1 MGKYVNLGLKDKQN
15 LSAENV
21 ASANAVLERMN
32 RTASAKNPQDDA
44 YAGLEGAE
52 ITQSDA
58 LAKVVKTL
66 PIKKELPIDEESQNP
81 AVYAGTLNQIHR
93 VEDNFERKT
102 LGLTDN
108 EDLSGMR
115 GAFAKGAN
123 QTPEEARST
132 EAAENLRTMDTGE
145 WVTHHTPEWTGQSEA
160 LMHDQVESFLGYS
173 AEVNKNAQKL
183 SIGLTGPQRALFSKN
198 LAEDIKLDPNSV
210 GEYLNGFIEPYA
222 LLQEKGVSQALTDI
236 HMAAML
242 HVGMENK
249 WMSAQTKEQRDT
261 LQPGQVAVDYETE
274 LGASSRTDEKVG
286 RLIHKTLGIQS
297 DSKMDIIGG
306 ALARKLVV
314 DTHGGDKLWGV
325 ARVATSKRDDQGVQH
340 TANVAVLTREGLAK
354 AESMRGL
361 IETMIPSTLK
371 EPRFIPKEEPASFV
385 RPSKGDPKKDYGRFK
400 FVNKTIDVLDNTPG
414 RASTLVANVLNIIQ
428 DTKAFQE
435 KGFLNIKKDGKG
447 GEKTVQVDRV
457 TGKHSPY
464 KGNEIKRRSANN
476 EIAFAFHMNDAY
488 SYNDHFLGT
497 NNRFYTRGV
506 HFNGASVGN
515 YQATKIARAMLE
527 GLPVEYNIDP
537 NAAGN
542 SRDGSNDLQ
551 NLKAGIMKKF
561 GKPYS
566 TTRYGVR
573 EAAMVFDK
581 RVAYWAELMKDDA
594 AIHQNKEE
602 IAQEAIREFADE
614 HNNKGEGEGYM
625 AVSAMV
631 EAVKLHQAMQVNK
644 ERVKLGQNALTY
656 RSGFYTEIDGIANGI
671 GHNTMQGGE
680 RVDPNSKVKLAAN
693 TIQRAVGLYSE
704 ADLKAVKKAIADG
717 TYNPDDVYEL
727 TTDGAIAALTSKGW
741 DSDDQIK
748 IDAILSLFT
757 LDRGFGKKPMMIFG
771 YGAREARIKD
781 AVGDWVDE
789 QINNDPD
796 LARAIADSGVI
807 NLEDVKEFLGQ
818 GANSAVEETFTSVKL
833 LNSFMQET
841 AQVAINAGLEPWFTM
856 REGHR
861 INFGEFIDEIIP
873 GAGIPINYREGQ
885 RRRDDMNVTAYPRF
899 QGIQGKSNKSVTQ
912 AGVLPTHAQDGIN
925 IGTSFQNMER
935 YFAKRGN
942 ARKGAGG
949 HQVFDGIFMT
959 PKDAPKWAKTLNDDF
974 YDINKNFSFAQEFY
988 DQLMT
993 EAAFRVAKKGDL
1005 LGMLNKINTARS
1017 SVLDRISKEH
1027 IRQFYWDH

>member
-1 MGKYVNLGLKDKQN
+1 MSKFNINLGLRDKQN

-21 ASANAVLERMN
+21 ASANAVLERMS

-44 YAGLEGAE
+44 YAGLEGTE
-52 ITQSDA
+52 VPYSEELNNVLTRTVNRTKKDLPTDD
-58 LAKVVKTL
+58 LA
-66 PIKKELPIDEESQNP
+66 QNP
-81 AVYAGTLNQIHR
+81 AVYAGTLNQINQA
-93 VEDNFERKT
+93 EDNLNT
-102 LGLTDN
+102 TDLGINPSSDIK
-108 EDLSGMR
+108 GP
-115 GAFAKGAN
+115 FAEGAN
-123 QTPEEARST
+123 QSPEEALNT
-132 EAAENLRTMDTGE
+132 AAAGNLRTMETGE
-145 WVTHHTPEWTGQSEA
+145 WVENFAPEWTGQSKA

-183 SIGLTGPQRALFSKN
+183 SIGLTGPQRIAFSRN
-198 LAEDIKLDPNSV
+198 LAEENGLDPNSV
-210 GEYLNGFIEPYA
+210 GEYLNGFIVNYA
-222 LLQEKGVSQALTDI
+222 HLQEKGVPQALTDI

-249 WMSAQTKEQRDT
+249 WMSAQTKEQRDV

-297 DSKMDIIGG
+297 DSKMDVIGG
-306 ALARKLVV
+306 AIARKLVV

-325 ARVATSKRDDQGVQH
+325 ARIATSKRDDQGVQH
-340 TANVAVLTREGLAK
+340 TANVSVLTREGVAK
-354 AESMRGL
+354 AKSMRGL

-371 EPRFIPKEEPASFV
+371 EPRFTRTEEPANFV

-400 FVNKTIDVLDNTPG
+400 FVNKTIDILDNTPG

-435 KGFLNIKKDGKG
+435 EGFLNIKKDGKG
-447 GEKTVQVDRV
+447 GEKTVQLDEA
-457 TGKHSPY
+457 TGQYKPY
-464 KGNEIKRRSANN
+464 KGNEIKRRAANN
-476 EIAFAFHMNDAY
+476 EIAFAFHMNNAF

-497 NNRFYTRGV
+497 NNRFYARGV

-515 YQATKIARAMLE
+515 YQATKSARAMLE

-537 NAAGN
+537 NPAGN
-542 SRDGSNDLQ
+542 SKDGSNDLQ

-644 ERVKLGQNALTY
+644 NRARAGQKALTY

-671 GHNTMQGGE
+671 GHNTLQGGGSE
-680 RVDPNSKVKLAAN
+680 L
-693 TIQRAVGLYSE
+693 IQRAVGLYSPKE
-704 ADLKAVKKAIADG
+704 LAQVAKDVKDG
-717 TYNPDDVYEL
+717 IHNPDDVYEL

-741 DSDDQIK
+741 NDERQAK
-748 IDAILSLFT
+748 VDAVLSLFT

-771 YGAREARIKD
+771 YGAREARILD

-789 QINNDPD
+789 QINKDPD

-807 NLEDVKEFLGQ
+807 NLEDVKQILGW

-873 GAGIPINYREGQ
+873 GAGIPISYREGQ

-993 EAAFRVAKKGDL
+993 EAAFRNADKKKI
-1005 LGMLNKINTARS
+1005 LGMLNEINTARR
-1017 SVLDRISKEH
+1017 SVLGRISKEH